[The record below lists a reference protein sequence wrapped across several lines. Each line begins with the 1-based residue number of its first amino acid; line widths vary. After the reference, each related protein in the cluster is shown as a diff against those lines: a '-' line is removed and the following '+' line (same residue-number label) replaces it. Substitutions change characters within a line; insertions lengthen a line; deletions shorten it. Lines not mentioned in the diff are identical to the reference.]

1 MAANNGNNGN
11 KRYAV
16 VLSDVHIGNGA
27 PTCWYQAAVHE
38 PQLAALLRWIL
49 GNSASIREVV
59 LLGDIFEFWTY
70 PPSMRPPSMP
80 DIIRANPG
88 MLGPRGPLAAVVR
101 TFPNQVRVL
110 RGNHD
115 GSLTSSDVDQLN
127 RSLGGNLSRGER
139 IEFVASETRVVT
151 GASGKRTV
159 FTHGHHSCMFNAP
172 DFRSKW
178 DTIPIGHFV
187 TRAISYHLSKTLPPG
202 KTAADTSNSGNP
214 TGVDLAGIGAA
225 WKRRGDLAAFLIE
238 YICNVTGMPRTLPI
252 VMPDGSTTTAQESH
266 RKTSA
271 ESH

>member
-1 MAANNGNNGN
+1 VATNNGNNGN

-49 GNSASIREVV
+49 GNRASIREVV
-59 LLGDIFEFWTY
+59 LLGDIFELWTY
-70 PPSMRPPSMP
+70 PPAMRPPSMP

-101 TFPNQVRVL
+101 AFPNQVRLL

-115 GSLTSSDVDQLN
+115 GSLTSADVDWLN

-139 IEFVASETRVVT
+139 IEFVASGTRVVT

-172 DFRSKW
+172 DLRSKW

-187 TRAISYHLSKTLPPG
+187 TRAISYQLSKTLPPG

-214 TGVDLAGIGAA
+214 SGVDLSGIAAA